1 MISAIIP
8 NYNYAHYLPK
18 RIQSV
23 LNQTFTDIE
32 IILLDDCSTD
42 NSLEVMRQ
50 FSDPRIVGIF
60 PNEVNTGSPFR
71 QWQKGIEMAKG
82 EYIWI
87 AEADDYA
94 DENFLQRVADV
105 IEKERPAICFTASV
119 MVDSDDK
126 PLNMDFDH
134 WKRRKITEGGY
145 SIYDGKKYAAT
156 HQYWRNHIYNA
167 SGVVFRKDIID
178 NKDLEALTMR
188 YSGDWLFWTR
198 LGLHG
203 TVAEIH
209 ERLNYFRYHASSVTH
224 KGAYNGFLEDI
235 DIVNTLNKELNISL
249 LSRIRR
255 QIKFRKRWKKMGFD
269 KPFPKSNKLLS

>member
-1 MISAIIP
+1 MISVIIP
-8 NYNYAHYLPK
+8 NFNYAHYLK
-18 RIQSV
+18 QRIQSV
-23 LNQTFTDIE
+23 LNQAYTDIE
-32 IILLDDCSTD
+32 VILLDDCSTD
-42 NSLEVMRQ
+42 NSLEVMRK
-50 FSDPRIVGIF
+50 FSDSRIVGVF

-87 AEADDYA
+87 AEADDFA
-94 DENFLQRVADV
+94 DEHFLQRVIEV
-105 IEKERPAICFTASV
+105 IKKEHPAICFTASV
-119 MVDSDDK
+119 MVDSDGNR
-126 PLNMDFDH
+126 LNMDFDH

-145 SIYDGKKYAAT
+145 SVFDGFKYAKS

-178 NKDLEALTMR
+178 NSALDALKMR

-203 TVAEIH
+203 SVAEIH

-235 DIVNTLNKELNISL
+235 DIVNTLNKELDINFF
-249 LSRIRR
+249 SRIRR
-255 QIKFRKRWKKMGFD
+255 LIKFRKRWKKMNFNE
-269 KPFPKSNKLLS
+269 PFPGSYKLFS